1 MIYQYF
7 KPSPIVQELVDH
19 YLLLHFD
26 FKGSTVSPTKLYYP
40 HAEQCLTFNPKGS
53 LTSINLQTGDK
64 LHRSYS
70 YLNQQQTS
78 SYQLHFDDDYLMLKV
93 VFQPGALFRLLGIP
107 LSAFE
112 NQYID
117 AESVIPGEVR
127 MVNEQ
132 LANANNYTGMIQ
144 IVEQYLADKSK
155 TIRLDKHPVDKINE
169 FINTRTDNF
178 SLDWVAGQACLST
191 RQLERKFMERIG
203 VSPQTYY
210 RVIRFNKAF
219 KIKEHQP
226 GLSWFTIAIT
236 CGYTDLQHL
245 IKDFRQFAG
254 TTPTALL
261 QEEANGF
268 QYQFKLV

>member
-1 MIYQYF
+1 MIYQSF
-7 KPSPIVQELVDH
+7 KPSPFVQEFVDH

-26 FKGSTVSPTKLYYP
+26 FKKLTASPTKLYYP

-64 LHRSYS
+64 LYRSYS
-70 YLNQQQTS
+70 YFNQQQTS
-78 SYQLHFDDDYLMLKV
+78 SYQLYFDEDYLMLKV

-117 AESVIPGEVR
+117 AESVIPSEVR
-127 MVNEQ
+127 LVNEQ
-132 LANANNYTGMIQ
+132 LANAGNYTTMIQ
-144 IVEQYLADKSK
+144 IVERYIADKIK
-155 TIRLDKHPVDKINE
+155 TVKRDKHPLDKINE
-169 FINTRTDNF
+169 LMNVQSANF

-191 RQLERKFMERIG
+191 RQLERKFLERIG

-210 RVIRFNKAF
+210 RIIRFNKAF
-219 KIKEHQP
+219 KMKEQQP
-226 GLSWFTIAIT
+226 GLSWFIIAIT

-245 IKDFRQFAG
+245 IKDFKQFAR

-261 QEEANGF
+261 QEEANAI
-268 QYQFKLV
+268 QHQFKLI

>member
-7 KPSPIVQELVDH
+7 KPSPIVQEFVDY

-26 FKGSTVSPTKLYYP
+26 FKQLTASPTKLYYP
-40 HAEQCLTFNPKGS
+40 QAEQCLTFNPKGR
-53 LTSINLQTGDK
+53 LTSVNLQTGDK

-78 SYQLHFDDDYLMLKV
+78 SYQLHFDEDYLMLKV

-117 AESVIPGEVR
+117 AELVIPAEVR
-127 MVNEQ
+127 LVNEQ
-132 LANANNYTGMIQ
+132 LANANSYAGMIQ
-144 IVEQYLADKSK
+144 IVERYLAGKIK
-155 TIRLDKHPVDKINE
+155 TVKLERHPLDKINE
-169 FINTRTDNF
+169 LMNVQNAHF

-191 RQLERKFMERIG
+191 RQLERKFLERIG
-203 VSPQTYY
+203 VGPQTYY
-210 RVIRFNKAF
+210 RIIRFNKAF
-219 KIKEHQP
+219 KMKELKSE
-226 GLSWFTIAIT
+226 LSWFTIAIT
-236 CGYTDLQHL
+236 CGYADLQHL

-261 QEEANGF
+261 QEEANAI